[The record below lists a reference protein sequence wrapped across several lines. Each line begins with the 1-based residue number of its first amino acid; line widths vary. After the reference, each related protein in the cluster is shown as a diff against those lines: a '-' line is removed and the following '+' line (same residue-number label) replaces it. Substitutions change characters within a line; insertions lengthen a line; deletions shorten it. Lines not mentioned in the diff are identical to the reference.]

1 MVSVK
6 DTMLEFSFAQN
17 LSQTHFLY
25 GWKKREEKKILEK
38 NSSLKDKFYFL
49 VVFVV
54 KRTCFVFKF

>member
-25 GWKKREEKKILEK
+25 GWKKREEKKNIRKEFI
-38 NSSLKDKFYFL
+38 SE
-49 VVFVV
+49 
-54 KRTCFVFKF
+54 R